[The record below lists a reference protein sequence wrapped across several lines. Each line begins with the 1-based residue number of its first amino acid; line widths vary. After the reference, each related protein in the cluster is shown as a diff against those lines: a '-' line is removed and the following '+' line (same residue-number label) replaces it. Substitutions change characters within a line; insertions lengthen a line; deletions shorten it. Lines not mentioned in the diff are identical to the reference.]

1 MSVSLF
7 KISVAKT
14 VEKTHSRFAKA
25 LSDDMK
31 SRTRSCCCLYLLWS
45 KVVFALFLRDVLRRK
60 SYTHKNEILT
70 SQFKA
75 GIYTPRRKLTL
86 RIYNNIQDKVSRNIF
101 SRSIWLLL
109 VITVLSCFLILR
121 YWAVKIASLPCA
133 SMWYNQF
140 CYFVTRGRVEVV
152 KSKISRQV
160 KSIVESN
167 RRVKETCKFEY
178 PRLKFILKKTRAKR
192 SLNGITTTR
201 ENHGNF
207 RIPRNSRLP

>member
-1 MSVSLF
+1 MTWSHELVLVAVYIYYGLKSSLLCFSVTF
-7 KISVAKT
+7 CGERATPTK
-14 VEKTHSRFAKA
+14 
-25 LSDDMK
+25 MK
-31 SRTRSCCCLYLLWS
+31 YWL
-45 KVVFALFLRDVLRRK
+45 VNLRRG
-60 SYTHKNEILT
+60 STPL
-70 SQFKA
+70 A
-75 GIYTPRRKLTL
+75 GNLHRL

-133 SMWYNQF
+133 SMWYVNQYNQF

-207 RIPRNSRLP
+207 RIPSNSRLP